1 MKANGR
7 DEAWKI
13 ADRIFPTDYQ
23 KDDAAS
29 ERAGYP
35 IYEPTSTDEKFAG
48 FHISDLN
55 TRLELNMGKET
66 VTIWMEEKT
75 NFEDLLK
82 VVTEKRRSA
91 EIEERQKY
99 NYYCSRTNN
108 AWNWTKEPMQKL
120 WKISAATILGPVW
133 KAYALTCG
141 RYPEDFL
148 PAVFPAVYPTPLIF
162 PAVPSAEVFL
172 QPVRKAAVP
181 RMTCLSAEVVS

>member
-35 IYEPTSTDEKFAG
+35 IYETTSTDEKFAG

-66 VTIWMEEKT
+66 VTIWIEEKT

-108 AWNWTKEPMQKL
+108 AWNWTKEQDDEFERQ
-120 WKISAATILGPVW
+120 WN
-133 KAYALTCG
+133 
-141 RYPEDFL
+141 
-148 PAVFPAVYPTPLIF
+148 
-162 PAVPSAEVFL
+162 EVIVKMHTL
-172 QPVRKAAVP
+172 KDLENTLKRAIETGV
-181 RMTCLSAEVVS
+181 LE